1 VAALRK
7 RINQADMSSD
17 ERDRYVNA
25 VLQMKKTGYYDWY
38 VRTHIDSMWMTT
50 ANPGTMNMWAHH
62 RPAFLPWHRQLM
74 LDFENDLRTADTQL
88 TGKPS
93 DLTLPYW
100 DWINYRSKKKFL
112 WWGRIWGDNF
122 MGPNGSGA
130 DGKVTDGK
138 FQAGPGWV
146 LSYDPGPG
154 YMPFTQATVTY
165 LTRQF
170 GQDPNVDSLP
180 TQEQWDAARNLT
192 VYDSAPW
199 DRWVGVQPAP
209 VPNPVKFAHI
219 DSFRNVFEGWVPY
232 YDSATAL
239 PVNTNLHNRVH
250 VWVGG
255 AMGPMSSPNDP
266 VFFLHHCNV
275 DRLWAQWWSD
285 DPSRPYLPKD
295 GEPNATD
302 PNNDPDTTIDLQ
314 GHHLNDP
321 MPPWDGRNDPLK
333 GPMPVIRPSDVLN
346 HLALG
351 YGYWPDD
358 KVSLSAVGV
367 P

>member
-1 VAALRK
+1 MAALRK

-17 ERDRYVNA
+17 QRDRYVKA
-25 VLQMKKTGYYDWY
+25 VLQMKQTGVYDWY
-38 VRTHIDSMWMTT
+38 VQTHIDSMWMQTD
-50 ANPGTMNMWAHH
+50 GTMNMWAHH
-62 RPAFLPWHRQLM
+62 RPAFLPWHRQFM
-74 LDFENDLRTADTQL
+74 LDFENDLRTADTAL

-122 MGPNGSGA
+122 MGPNGSGSNNE
-130 DGKVTDGK
+130 VTSGP
-138 FQAGPGWV
+138 FQGGGTGWV
-146 LSYDPGPG
+146 LSYNSGPG
-154 YMPFTQATVTY
+154 FTPFTPVGPAY

-180 TQEQWDAARNLT
+180 TQEHWDAARALT
-192 VYDSAPW
+192 VYDTAPW
-199 DRWVGVQPAP
+199 DSNVGVNPAP
-209 VPNPVKFAHI
+209 SLNPVRFAGI
-219 DSFRNVFEGWVPY
+219 NSFRNVFEGWVPY

-239 PVNTNLHNRVH
+239 PLNVNLHNRVH

-295 GEPNATD
+295 GEPNPTD
-302 PNNDPDTTIDLQ
+302 PVGDPNPLIDLQ
-314 GHHLNDP
+314 GHHLHDP

-333 GPMPVIRPSDVLN
+333 GTMPTITPADVLN

-351 YGYWPDD
+351 YGYDPDD
-358 KVSLSAVGV
+358 RVALTASGT